1 MKNLITIFILF
12 FFACIGSCTLDTS
25 DNGDLDGN
33 WQLMSID
40 SIENGNTADMKD
52 YQIFYAVQF
61 KLINVKAY
69 NYSSSG
75 NYYFHF
81 EQTKDSLI
89 MNATQGDNGTEYKI
103 DDLRKFG
110 LNSENEKFSIITL
123 TGDKMILES
132 SLLKLYFRKF

>member
-1 MKNLITIFILF
+1 MKNLMTIFILF
-12 FFACIGSCTLDTS
+12 FCACIVSCTLDSS

-40 SIENGNTADMKD
+40 SIGNGKTADMKE

-61 KLINVKAY
+61 KLINVRAY
-69 NYSSSG
+69 NYSLSG

-81 EQTKDSLI
+81 EQTKDSLVLK
-89 MNATQGDNGTEYKI
+89 ATQGDNGKEYKI

-110 LNSENEKFSIITL
+110 LNSENEKFRIITL
-123 TGDKMILES
+123 GSDKMILES